1 MGMLRSIGRN
11 THPTI
16 CLVAVAVEDVVLL
29 LILALGAQ
37 LVVGSED
44 QLLCAFIPPEMP
56 AVQPAYWL
64 EAPEEKCQGGP
75 VAAHPPWEACDS
87 VDLAWVWGLL
97 GCGPGPCRPHTGAD
111 PLAELTLQ
119 ADPLL
124 QPWPGDVSG
133 LLLCPILCVSD
144 FPVQHLPLLSPVP
157 GAHPEAE
164 TEL

>member
-1 MGMLRSIGRN
+1 MLRSIGRN

-64 EAPEEKCQGGP
+64 EAPEEKRQGDLWLHIRHGKP
-75 VAAHPPWEACDS
+75 VT
-87 VDLAWVWGLL
+87 LL
-97 GCGPGPCRPHTGAD
+97 TWHGCGDFLAVVLAPAGHTQV
-111 PLAELTLQ
+111 L
-119 ADPLL
+119 
-124 QPWPGDVSG
+124 
-133 LLLCPILCVSD
+133 I
-144 FPVQHLPLLSPVP
+144 H
-157 GAHPEAE
+157 
-164 TEL
+164 